1 MSVFKEEV
9 RLIEGF
15 AKKQKQIYGDSC
27 DYGVF
32 LSNTGRRQ
40 LREAVQEL
48 RRYCHTKN
56 VVRDEGI
63 TGRGT
68 TTEVFVGWETE
79 GECINGT
86 MITIR
91 TWTPKLSEV
100 FVESKTLFEINL
112 EAKTVTMNSID
123 NWSDNK

>member
-1 MSVFKEEV
+1 MSVFKEECYV
-9 RLIEGF
+9 IAEFKNR
-15 AKKQKQIYGDSC
+15 QKQIYADSC

-32 LSNTGRRQ
+32 LNAREREI

-48 RRYCHTKN
+48 RKYCHTKK

-68 TTEVFVGWETE
+68 TTEIFVGWETE

-91 TWTPKLSEV
+91 TWTAKYGDV
-100 FVESKTLFEINL
+100 VDESKTLFEITM